1 MSETEPDF
9 RWIAA
14 IADGSL
20 DTGALTEAA
29 ATTLLRHGVAGPA
42 ARLIPTGRPATP
54 AEQLLLAGRK
64 RQLMQTMAVV
74 GGTKRVN
81 AILTAAEIP
90 HLFIKG
96 PALALQ
102 TTGAWRDRRSC
113 DVDLLVAPEDCG
125 RVHAS
130 LLATGL
136 SRYDKVETAPS
147 ALMIWAHCEVGYA
160 GLATPLD
167 VHWRLD
173 ATAGLCDLP
182 FSDLQARREMVMLE
196 GSAVPTFGK
205 VDAWI
210 FTAIHGTRSE
220 WFGWKW
226 LLDAYIQF
234 AALTPE
240 QRQDARH
247 RAKHAGCLKAILLT
261 EALVLACG
269 LADSTSPALPAW
281 ATRQAQEI
289 LLETREGKLAT
300 FSVGQA
306 MRRKVDAVAMAPSAM
321 VAASGFAR
329 AVGRTLAT
337 PAKYRRHVLTSLGL
351 RQKAKP

>member
-14 IADGSL
+14 LADGSL
-20 DTGALTEAA
+20 DTAALDEAA
-29 ATTLLRHGVAGPA
+29 AAALVRHGMAGQT
-42 ARLIPTGRPATP
+42 ARLVPTNRLATL
-54 AEQLLLAGRK
+54 AEQLLLTARK

-81 AILTAAEIP
+81 AILTAANIA

-125 RVHAS
+125 RVHKA
-130 LLATGL
+130 LLAAGL

-173 ATAGLCDLP
+173 ATAGVCDLP
-182 FSDLQARREMVMLE
+182 FSDLQARHEMVMLE

-240 QRQDARH
+240 QRQDARN
-247 RAKHAGCLKAILLT
+247 RAKPAGCLKAVLLT
-261 EALVLACG
+261 EALVRACG
-269 LADSTSPALPAW
+269 FADSASPSLPAW
-281 ATRQAQEI
+281 ATRQATEI
-289 LLETREGKLAT
+289 LLETREGKLQR
-300 FSVGQA
+300 FSVGHA
-306 MRRKVDAVAMAPSAM
+306 LRRKIDGMAMAPSAM
-321 VAASGFAR
+321 VAANGFAR

-337 PAKYRRHVLTSLGL
+337 PAKYRQHVLTSLGL
-351 RQKAKP
+351 MQKAKP